1 MKNRPIPERETIL
14 VEILDLAETPQ
25 QKDIN
30 ENKVDSYLKG
40 FSFYLTNSTFEEC
53 ESADQKV
60 KINLIHNIGYD
71 MSGIDV
77 DGDPMEMRIFTVETK
92 NSVRYFTAGG
102 SSDILGRPREHTKEE
117 FIKLLTQHSHLK
129 DNHLVKYMNNLI
141 LQAELIEALPIH
153 DVKEKKPKM

>member
-14 VEILDLAETPQ
+14 VEILDLAEAPQ

-30 ENKVDSYLKG
+30 ENKVDFYLER
-40 FSFYLTNSTFEEC
+40 FSFYLANSTFEEC

-71 MSGIDV
+71 VRGMDV
-77 DGDPMEMRIFTVETK
+77 DGDPMEMRIFTIETE
-92 NSVRYFTAGG
+92 NAIRYFTAGG
-102 SSDILGRPREHTKEE
+102 SSNILGEPKEHTKEE
-117 FIKLLTQHSHLK
+117 FVKLLTEHPQLK
-129 DNHLVKYMNNLI
+129 DNHLAKYMNNLI
-141 LQAELIEALPIH
+141 LQSELIEALPIR